1 MDDEISMYSETESDE
16 AMNIYVEQ
24 LEEKIEYYK
33 NKCNTVFMTNIKL
46 YLETEKLKKQNEN
59 LKALLLSK
67 FPNYIYI
74 YAVLDYL

>member
-1 MDDEISMYSETESDE
+1 MDDEISMYSETESDD

-33 NKCNTVFMTNIKL
+33 NKCNTVFITNIKL

-67 FPNYIYI
+67 FPNYIS
-74 YAVLDYL
+74 AVLDCL

>member
-24 LEEKIEYYK
+24 LEEKVEYYK
-33 NKCNTVFMTNIKL
+33 VKCNTVFMNNIKL

-67 FPNYIYI
+67 FPNYLS
-74 YAVLDYL
+74 AVLECL

>member
-24 LEEKIEYYK
+24 LEEKVEHYK

-67 FPNYIYI
+67 FPNYL

>member
-24 LEEKIEYYK
+24 LEEKVEHYK

-46 YLETEKLKKQNEN
+46 ICSLKH
-59 LKALLLSK
+59 LLGSIK
-67 FPNYIYI
+67 IC
-74 YAVLDYL
+74 

>member
-46 YLETEKLKKQNEN
+46 YLETEKLKKANEN

-67 FPNYIYI
+67 FPNYLH
-74 YAVLDYL
+74 AVLDCL

>member
-16 AMNIYVEQ
+16 AMTIYVEQ

-33 NKCNTVFMTNIKL
+33 VKCNKVFMNNIKL

-67 FPNYIYI
+67 FPNYLH
-74 YAVLDYL
+74 AVLDCL

>member
-16 AMNIYVEQ
+16 AINIYVEQ
-24 LEEKIEYYK
+24 LEEKVEHYK

-59 LKALLLSK
+59 LKALLLTK
-67 FPNYIYI
+67 FPNYL

>member
-1 MDDEISMYSETESDE
+1 MDDIEVEMFSETESDD
-16 AMNIYVEQ
+16 AMDIYIEN
-24 LEEKIEYYK
+24 LEEKVEHYK

-67 FPNYIYI
+67 FPNYL

>member
-33 NKCNTVFMTNIKL
+33 VKCNKVFMNNIKL

-67 FPNYIYI
+67 FPNYLN
-74 YAVLDYL
+74 AVLDCL

>member
-16 AMNIYVEQ
+16 AMGIYIEQ
-24 LEEKIEYYK
+24 LEEKVEYYK

-59 LKALLLSK
+59 LKALLLTK
-67 FPNYIYI
+67 FPNYLSAII
-74 YAVLDYL
+74 EYL

>member
-33 NKCNTVFMTNIKL
+33 VKCNKVFMNNIKL
-46 YLETEKLKKQNEN
+46 YLETEKLKKANEN

-67 FPNYIYI
+67 FPNYL

>member
-33 NKCNTVFMTNIKL
+33 NKCNKVFMNNIKL

-67 FPNYIYI
+67 FPNYLH
-74 YAVLDYL
+74 AVLDCL

>member
-24 LEEKIEYYK
+24 LEEKVEYYK
-33 NKCNTVFMTNIKL
+33 VKCNKVFMNNIKL

-67 FPNYIYI
+67 FPNYLS
-74 YAVLDYL
+74 AVLESL

>member
-46 YLETEKLKKQNEN
+46 YLETEKLKKANEN

-67 FPNYIYI
+67 FPNYLS
-74 YAVLDYL
+74 AVLECL

>member
-24 LEEKIEYYK
+24 LEEKVEYYK
-33 NKCNTVFMTNIKL
+33 NKCNKVFMNNIKL
-46 YLETEKLKKQNEN
+46 YLETEKLKKANEN

-67 FPNYIYI
+67 FLNYIS
-74 YAVLDYL
+74 AVLDCL

>member
-16 AMNIYVEQ
+16 AMGIYIEN
-24 LEEKIEYYK
+24 LEEKVEYYK
-33 NKCNTVFMTNIKL
+33 NKCNKVFMNNIKL

-67 FPNYIYI
+67 FPNYLS
-74 YAVLDYL
+74 AVLECL

>member
-16 AMNIYVEQ
+16 AINIYVEQ
-24 LEEKIEYYK
+24 LEEKVEYYK
-33 NKCNTVFMTNIKL
+33 NKCNKVFMNNIKL

-67 FPNYIYI
+67 FPNYIS
-74 YAVLDYL
+74 AVLDCL

>member
-33 NKCNTVFMTNIKL
+33 VKCNKVFMNNIKL

-67 FPNYIYI
+67 FPNYL

>member
-1 MDDEISMYSETESDE
+1 MDDEISMYSETERDE

-24 LEEKIEYYK
+24 LEEKVEYYK
-33 NKCNTVFMTNIKL
+33 NKCNKVFMNNIKL

-67 FPNYIYI
+67 FPNYLS
-74 YAVLDYL
+74 AVLECL

>member
-67 FPNYIYI
+67 FPNYLH
-74 YAVLDYL
+74 AVLESL

>member
-67 FPNYIYI
+67 FPNYLS
-74 YAVLDYL
+74 AVLECL

>member
-24 LEEKIEYYK
+24 LEEKVEHYK

-59 LKALLLSK
+59 LKALLLTK
-67 FPNYIYI
+67 FPNYL
-74 YAVLDYL
+74 YAVLDCL

>member
-24 LEEKIEYYK
+24 LEEKVEYYK
-33 NKCNTVFMTNIKL
+33 NKCNKVFMNNIKL
-46 YLETEKLKKQNEN
+46 YLETEKLKKANEN

-67 FPNYIYI
+67 FPNYLH
-74 YAVLDYL
+74 AVLDCL

>member
-59 LKALLLSK
+59 LKALLLTK
-67 FPNYIYI
+67 FPNYL

>member
-46 YLETEKLKKQNEN
+46 YFETEKLKKQNEN

-67 FPNYIYI
+67 FPNYL
-74 YAVLDYL
+74 YAVLDCL

>member
-67 FPNYIYI
+67 FPNYLH
-74 YAVLDYL
+74 AVLDCL

>member
-24 LEEKIEYYK
+24 LEEKVEYYK
-33 NKCNTVFMTNIKL
+33 NKCNKVFMNNIKL

-59 LKALLLSK
+59 LKTLLLSK
-67 FPNYIYI
+67 SPAYLS
-74 YAVLDYL
+74 AVIDCL

>member
-67 FPNYIYI
+67 FPNYL
-74 YAVLDYL
+74 YAVLDCL